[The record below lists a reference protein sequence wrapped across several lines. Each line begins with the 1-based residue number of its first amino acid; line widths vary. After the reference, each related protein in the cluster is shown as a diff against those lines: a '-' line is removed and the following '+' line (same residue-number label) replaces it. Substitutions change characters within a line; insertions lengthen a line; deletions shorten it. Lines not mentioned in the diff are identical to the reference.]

1 MKTLTLSTL
10 LIFGSLIAAAQKSD
24 SSAQKADS
32 SAPDGLQCFDKLTPP
47 EFPTAALQQHVDGS
61 VWTYVNVG
69 PQGSVDKIDT
79 QVVSAWSDGAKL
91 LTPPVEK
98 AIRAATFKPA
108 CHGKQVS
115 TVFRYQLVGEPVAK
129 PETKTNSDSPRMMV
143 IESHP
148 LAKATESAKK

>member
-1 MKTLTLSTL
+1 MKTLTLSIL
-10 LIFGSLIAAAQKSD
+10 FLFGSLMAAAEPQGSASD
-24 SSAQKADS
+24 SSA
-32 SAPDGLQCFDKLTPP
+32 PEGLQCFDKLTPP
-47 EFPTAALQQHVDGS
+47 EFPMAALQQHVDGS
-61 VWTYVNVG
+61 VWVYINVS
-69 PQGSVDKIDT
+69 PQGAVEKIDT

-98 AIRAATFKPA
+98 AIRAASFKPA

-129 PETKTNSDSPRMMV
+129 PEVKTNSDSPRMMV

-148 LAKATESAKK
+148 LAAAAESAKR